1 VKRLLVVRKA
11 ALLEGAKKLL
21 DQEVISGADLK
32 AILDKY

>member
-1 VKRLLVVRKA
+1 VKGLLVVRKA